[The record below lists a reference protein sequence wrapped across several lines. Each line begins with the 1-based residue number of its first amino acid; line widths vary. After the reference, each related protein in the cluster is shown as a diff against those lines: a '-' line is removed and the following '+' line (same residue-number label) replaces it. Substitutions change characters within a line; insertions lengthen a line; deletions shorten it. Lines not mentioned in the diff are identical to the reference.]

1 MKRIIKTSKK
11 QKSNPENL
19 KGAVTLILSVI
30 ILSSSVL
37 LPKTGDSFGKLSLF
51 SAGAVLPEGGEYLLE
66 NQIKTAVSGNIPR
79 RENGVTNENTEVTR
93 TPEVTAA
100 PAPASFTGIPDDIKA
115 QIEEAEKKYANAS
128 HDGKIVSK
136 SYEKSG
142 ATHSYQNVLVKNNT
156 NQPLDIAKVLKE
168 KADLKITDKTKPS
181 VLIFHTHTTESYQML
196 DKGWYTKSYV
206 TRSNDP
212 KTNMVRVG
220 DEIAEQLKAAGFNV
234 IHDTKIYD
242 TTYNGSYDR
251 SGAAIDKHLKE
262 NPSIQVILDV
272 HRDAMQQ
279 SDGTRLKPTTEI
291 NGKKAAQIMIISG
304 CEEGNVKGFP
314 DWKYNLRFAMELQK
328 KCQDEFPSLM
338 RPLYFSRRKYNMH
351 KSHCSLLVE
360 FGSDS
365 NTLDEA
371 AYSGR
376 MFGKALADMMN
387 EHCG

>member
-11 QKSNPENL
+11 TKLNSENFKST
-19 KGAVTLILSVI
+19 ATCIVSVI
-30 ILSSSVL
+30 ILCVSVF
-37 LPKTGDSFGKLSLF
+37 LPKTGDSFGKLSLL
-51 SAGAVLPEGGEYLLE
+51 SAGASLPEGGEYILK
-66 NQIKTAVSGNIPR
+66 NQIKTAVSSNLPR
-79 RENGVTNENTEVTR
+79 RENGITNENTEVTR
-93 TPEVTAA
+93 PPEVTAV
-100 PAPASFTGIPDDIKA
+100 PSPTDFTGIPDDIKS
-115 QIEEAEKKYANAS
+115 QIDDAEKKYANAS

-142 ATHSYQNVLVKNNT
+142 ATHSYKNVLVKNNT
-156 NQPLDIAKVLKE
+156 SQPLDIAKVLNE
-168 KADLKITDKTKPS
+168 KADLKIPDKSKPT

-220 DEIAEQLKAAGFNV
+220 DEITEQLRAAGFNV

-251 SGAAIDKHLKE
+251 SGAAIDKYLKE
-262 NPSIQVILDV
+262 YPSIQVILDI

-304 CEEGNVKGFP
+304 CEEGKVKGFP

-328 KCQDEFPSLM
+328 RCQDEFPSLM

-351 KSHCSLLVE
+351 KSHCSLLIEV
-360 FGSDS
+360 GSDS

-387 EHCG
+387 EHCV

>member
-11 QKSNPENL
+11 TKSNSESF
-19 KGAVTLILSVI
+19 KGTVTCIVSLAILCSCVF
-30 ILSSSVL
+30 
-37 LPKTGDSFGKLSLF
+37 LPKTGDFFGKMSLL
-51 SAGAVLPEGGEYLLE
+51 SAGAVLPEGGEYILE
-66 NQIKTAVSGNIPR
+66 NQIKTAVNGSLPR
-79 RENGVTNENTEVTR
+79 REKGVTEENTEVTR
-93 TPEVTAA
+93 APEVTAA
-100 PAPASFTGIPDDIKA
+100 PVSVDFTGVPDDIKA
-115 QIEEAEKKYANAS
+115 QIEAAEKKYANAS

-142 ATHSYQNVLVKNNT
+142 ATHTYQNVLVKNNT
-156 NQPLDIAKVLKE
+156 NQSLDIAKVLNE
-168 KADLKITDKTKPS
+168 KADLKIPDKSKPT

-220 DEIAEQLKAAGFNV
+220 DEITEQLRAAGFNV

-262 NPSIQVILDV
+262 NPSIQVLLDV

-279 SDGTRLKPTTEI
+279 SDGTRLKPTTTI

-304 CEEGNVKGFP
+304 CEEGSVKNFP

-328 KCQDEFPSLM
+328 QCQDEFPSLM

-351 KSHCSLLVE
+351 KTHCSLLIE

-376 MFGKALADMMN
+376 LFGKALADMMGRY
-387 EHCG
+387 CG